1 MSRDGKVD
9 HTCSQ
14 GATALCIA
22 AQEGHVACV
31 KALLQGGADPH
42 HSDRCGRTA
51 LRVAAK
57 SGHEEIVRLLEEA
70 AAAGA
75 MHHRPKH
82 GSEINFYFFSVLN
95 CFFNLIGSSSNASMA
110 STVETKPSSAV
121 LMPPSYRSHSPVG
134 GHDASPDSTSD
145 LKRRSY
151 ISVGNQSSSK
161 SSSNFTGSSTKSA
174 HGKKP
179 I

>member
-1 MSRDGKVD
+1 MKLLLSREAKVD

-31 KALLQGGADPH
+31 KSLLLGGADPH

-70 AAAGA
+70 AATGA
-75 MHHRPKH
+75 FHHKSKH
-82 GSEINFYFFSVLN
+82 GGTNHQITFILISKLMLKLN
-95 CFFNLIGSSSNASMA
+95 LQEVAATHQWLPRWRRNRRQ
-110 STVETKPSSAV
+110 PSCLLPTA
-121 LMPPSYRSHSPVG
+121 
-134 GHDASPDSTSD
+134 
-145 LKRRSY
+145 
-151 ISVGNQSSSK
+151 
-161 SSSNFTGSSTKSA
+161 
-174 HGKKP
+174 P
-179 I
+179 IPL